1 MAGEEAAGGGAGVL
15 GALGGALIG
24 GLGSFFS
31 ASASNKA
38 MKKIAREQMAFQE
51 RMSNTAHQREVTDLS
66 KAGLNPMLSIAPGG
80 KGASTPEGS
89 QAGHMDEYGSA
100 SHAVSSGVQAAANI
114 KLMQAQT
121 EAAAATAN
129 NQNSQAAV
137 NVATVPKI
145 RQETET
151 SSALHGVHV
160 NTGALLTVQAR
171 KTLHE
176 ISKIMSDTELSNAQK
191 DNAIA
196 ELPRINEITKHLQ
209 LMTPQLRNMSNAQD
223 SSWMKNYAPYIDSIL
238 HGTGAA
244 ANLRYML
251 K

>member
-1 MAGEEAAGGGAGVL
+1 MAGEAAAGGGAGAL

-66 KAGLNPMLSIAPGG
+66 KAGLNPMLSVAPGG
-80 KGASTPEGS
+80 KGASTPEGA
-89 QAGHMDEYGSA
+89 QAGHVDEYGSA
-100 SHAVSSGVQAAANI
+100 SHAVSSAVMARANVRLI
-114 KLMQAQT
+114 EAQT
-121 EAAAATAN
+121 DAATATAN

-145 RQETET
+145 HQETVT
-151 SSALHGVHV
+151 SSAQHGVNV
-160 NTGALLTVQAR
+160 NQAALLTVQAR

-176 ISKIMSDTELSNAQK
+176 ISKIMADTDLSHAQK
-191 DNAIA
+191 NVEI
-196 ELPRINEITKHLQ
+196 ERLPGISEINKHLQ
-209 LMTPQLRNMSNAQD
+209 LATPQLQNMSNAQ
-223 SSWMKNYAPYIDSIL
+223 SSDWMKNYAPYIDSIL

-244 ANLRYML
+244 ANLRFL
-251 K
+251 VK